1 LGKQLYVRP
10 TNQELDLL
18 QEERETLE
26 NDEDDQELETIFYHS
41 FQIKRK
47 IIPKFRGG
55 RQSKGKAK
63 KTADDS
69 HMDTFSVGDTVL
81 IKTDTLYRM
90 HRPPSIGV
98 ILAMWETK
106 AKDQEEDE
114 YESDS
119 AKMRVRVHW
128 FLRPTELA
136 SIRARRDHMKVGSNY
151 NTFAIY
157 P

>member
-1 LGKQLYVRP
+1 
-10 TNQELDLL
+10 
-18 QEERETLE
+18 
-26 NDEDDQELETIFYHS
+26 
-41 FQIKRK
+41 
-47 IIPKFRGG
+47 
-55 RQSKGKAK
+55 
-63 KTADDS
+63 
-69 HMDTFSVGDTVL
+69 MDTFSVGDTVL